1 LQPVFRVLKFWEM
14 EAKEWLMVAV
24 SGLFILQALVHIFKP
39 LVLEKYAVRRGFLS
53 AGQAVRLAGLL
64 LLAGGIAL
72 WIEAFRF
79 YAGLVLAVFTLV
91 AAFSMHKF
99 WDETDGELQFLELL
113 HFLKNLLIVAV
124 LIFLAI
130 GES

>member
-1 LQPVFRVLKFWEM
+1 MADGRCKR
-14 EAKEWLMVAV
+14 
-24 SGLFILQALVHIFKP
+24 LV
-39 LVLEKYAVRRGFLS
+39 Y
-53 AGQAVRLAGLL
+53 LAGTRSHFQTFGSGEIRCPPRISVGRTGGE
-64 LLAGGIAL
+64 AGGPVVACRRHRIMDRS
-72 WIEAFRF
+72 FRF